1 MYIIIIGI
9 IGLVMEKI
17 IKFLEGRLTGWQ
29 EKRE

>member
-17 IKFLEGRLTGWQ
+17 IKYLERRVTGWQ
-29 EKRE
+29 EKRD